1 MAKGNYTKGPGSRA
15 GRPKGTKRT
24 RFTEPLV
31 TRISPEA
38 TERLESAKRLTKR
51 PVCALVSD
59 ALIDFKPMKPETVS
73 RKIKKKLK
81 NIGIDVVRGSSADE
95 AVRRAGRIGAE
106 AINTGNEVSSKVSRK
121 FSESVESLK
130 KRIHDATRPDDNAKP

>member
-15 GRPKGTKRT
+15 GRPRGTKRS
-24 RFTEPLV
+24 RFTVPLV

-38 TERLESAKRLTKR
+38 IERLESARSLTKR

-59 ALIDFKPMKPETVS
+59 ALIEFKPMKPETVA

-81 NIGIDVVRGSSADE
+81 NIGIEVVRGSSADE
-95 AVRRAGRIGAE
+95 AVRRAGRLGAE
-106 AINTGNEVSSKVSRK
+106 AINTGNDVTSKVSRK
-121 FSESVESLK
+121 ISESVQSLK
-130 KRIHDATRPDDNAKP
+130 QRIHDATRPDDEGTP